1 VVVIV
6 VALISAGRTQH
17 SMVLLTM
24 LKIISLDYLIKDGN
38 FWQCKKH
45 QILRELFFS
54 RVNTFVRDSNGKKL
68 TMKLVVNFFVFLI
81 IW

>member
-38 FWQCKKH
+38 F
-45 QILRELFFS
+45 
-54 RVNTFVRDSNGKKL
+54 
-68 TMKLVVNFFVFLI
+68 
-81 IW
+81 